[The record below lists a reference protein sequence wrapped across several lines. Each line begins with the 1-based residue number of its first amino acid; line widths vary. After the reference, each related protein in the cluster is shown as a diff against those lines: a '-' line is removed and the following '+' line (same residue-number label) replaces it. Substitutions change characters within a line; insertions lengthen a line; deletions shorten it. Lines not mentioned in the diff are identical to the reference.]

1 MAVGMVELHGAIQRT
16 QDYTAI
22 KHQENAKPT
31 VDQANFQTQMDKR
44 VEEKHTQVLQG
55 DDTTR
60 NENHADAR
68 EKGKNS
74 YAGDGGAN
82 RKKKDNVQ
90 EGKVVLKG
98 KGVSHFDMSV

>member
-1 MAVGMVELHGAIQRT
+1 MAVGMVELHGTIQRT

-22 KHQENAKPT
+22 KHQENAKPM

-44 VEEKHTQVLQG
+44 VEEKSTQVLQG
-55 DDTTR
+55 DDTSR
-60 NENHADAR
+60 NENNADAR

-82 RKKKDNVQ
+82 RKKKDNAQ

-98 KGVSHFDMSV
+98 MSHFDMSV

>member
-1 MAVGMVELHGAIQRT
+1 MAIGMVELNGTIQRT

-22 KHQENAKPT
+22 KHQQDNKPS
-31 VDQANFQTQMDKR
+31 VDQANFQTQMDKK
-44 VEEKHTQVLQG
+44 VEEKSTQVLQG

-68 EKGKNS
+68 EKGQNS

-82 RKKKDNVQ
+82 RKKKDNAQ
-90 EGKVVLKG
+90 EGKVILKG
-98 KGVSHFDMSV
+98 MSHFDMSV

>member
-16 QDYTAI
+16 QDFTAI
-22 KHQENAKPT
+22 KHQENTKPM
-31 VDQANFQTQMDKR
+31 VDQANFQTQMDKK
-44 VEEKHTQVLQG
+44 VEEKSTQVLRG
-55 DDTTR
+55 DDTTK
-60 NENHADAR
+60 NENKSDAK

-82 RKKKDNVQ
+82 RKKKDNAQ

-98 KGVSHFDMSV
+98 MSHFDMSV